1 MSALCGED
9 MEDEDDLDNDQ
20 IISSLELYQSNTK
33 SSVASSITD
42 PNVYAKKQE
51 KIYKNAKLEG
61 FRNFIDSTENGKR
74 PGRQNRFTRI
84 SDDSDSLMSADRSC
98 SRTIVNRNR
107 ELMEKMEE
115 PAKADIMA
123 MEEEEEDIGELAF
136 DEIVHVKKVKE
147 TKRIETKEKLRI
159 LKLSATIIQ
168 SKWRGG
174 VARTNFI
181 TMWAAAV
188 MIEACAR
195 GRAARKL
202 LKKTVR
208 GVVLCQSHWRGSE
221 TRADLEFVSS
231 FAVVIQAFIRG
242 SRVRGNWHHT
252 ILVIVAIQRM
262 CRGLI
267 ARKRLAKQHES
278 ATIIQTKCRTS
289 QAITH
294 YETQKASTLKLQSF
308 ARTSLAR
315 ARLRTAIT
323 GFVALQGL
331 LRDTIRNDRAIVVQA
346 KWREIMCKSHYR
358 TQKDSALKLE
368 SCARMLLA
376 KKKLRTA
383 IHGCIALQRLCRGMN
398 ARRLWSASNE
408 SVSIIQRYVR
418 TYFAQKRYASQRIGA
433 IQLQAF
439 ARKCAAQLQLQMA
452 LRCCCALQAIQRGN
466 CVRKQLETQHRAAT
480 VVQSQARCH
489 QAKSEYQAMDLAAR
503 KIQAVVRGGLDRI
516 LVTFLI
522 LYVEQEVQRQAATTI
537 QQSWRCSRDHS
548 CYTAMQLAA
557 LRLQSLTRGARV
569 RQQEEEVNERAAVVI
584 QKYWMRTRAKI
595 NFRFVLAAAAAKP
608 KSSKHTSP
616 SKRLKKTSA
625 TKMMLLK
632 PSSKMAPLK
641 EEINNVSETTTDSEP
656 ASSSQQYEPMTSIHA
671 VSLTDA
677 PSSDDETNDEEKDFD
692 GISALNLISAF
703 DSQPLSPVG
712 SPVKDELISS
722 KVLDDVE
729 REKDNAVVTKPT
741 DPESPMSQNKS
752 DEDCATPPQFTE
764 RTTEERSTG
773 RSFKKAHSPRKI
785 LRKLSDSPR
794 SSTDEAR
801 RVNSLSDILDPELF
815 TDLSDILDESKN
827 ETDPADLLKIAAIN
841 IRGNKRSLVSRLSS
855 VKKKNDSSSP
865 KHSPIIAKD
874 SLPKKSRLLRTLDDE
889 VGIAKGDVIISL
901 LTNYRGPDSD
911 SSSPNGET
919 AGHIEYLGEDLRRS
933 DIKVRDA
940 IWRNRRQRRLKG
952 KDEDK
957 SYSTS
962 SNGGI
967 SRKEMES
974 MHSAAAENVKLNE
987 FDDALEIYEDMLS
1000 AYQDSNP
1007 EQSQGSEKSSKSR
1020 KSLPTDRRPYIAATL
1035 HNIAIVHML
1044 NLRFKRA
1051 LPYLTKAVTI
1061 RREYLDEGDPDQ
1073 VVSLVKYG
1081 ICNFALGNFGESQAA
1096 FKMALLSTSPAG
1108 NMNEVSNEDTIA
1120 DLAQMGEV
1128 LNNLACLSLHAG
1140 QATLALQTLKQ
1151 ALEVFF
1157 AALSDSLYLSS
1168 QRTSS
1173 SSILMAISV
1182 IRGNVGYIDLKLNE
1196 SDAAVVA
1203 FQASLMHQQMVLKDT
1218 DETLMITMDHL
1229 AMAHF
1234 QRKSFDR
1241 ATQILHRLYHAQ
1253 VQNLSPTHLE
1263 VAQILC
1269 KLAVANAEAKNY
1281 EEALECVRWVH
1292 HCRSKNND
1300 PALSNRF
1307 LSLAKVGWLTQETV
1321 CKIVKKAKKAA
1332 ILKAKLDMPLTTKQT
1347 SGSGEQSMF

>member
-1 MSALCGED
+1 MNGDPLNQIEGCSSIRDITRGWSPQRQSLSRSPSRSPSRPMKSSSKSNDKSSSASTSPLRVVQALFQCNMEEPMESPFRSSPETRDSSSSPSWTSSSSSPSTSNSPDGRRSTQQQEQEQQQPKVRTPRPSPERQEKQQRQQQTRGRRGRTRPYVADHALEKRPMTNLHIGGTSALCGED
-9 MEDEDDLDNDQ
+9 MQDEDDLNNDQ
-20 IISSLELYQSNTK
+20 IISSLELCQSNTK
-33 SSVASSITD
+33 SSVVSSITD

-84 SDDSDSLMSADRSC
+84 SDDTDSLMSADRSC

-123 MEEEEEDIGELAF
+123 MEEEEEDTGELAF

-147 TKRIETKEKLRI
+147 TKRIETKEKLRMM
-159 LKLSATIIQ
+159 KLSATIIQ

-174 VARTNFI
+174 VVRTNFI

-202 LKKTVR
+202 LKKTVQ

-221 TRADLEFVSS
+221 TRADLEFISS

-242 SRVRGNWHHT
+242 SKVRGNWHHT

-262 CRGLI
+262 SRGLI
-267 ARKRLAKQHES
+267 ARKQLAKQHEF
-278 ATIIQTKCRTS
+278 ATVIQTQCRSS

-323 GFVALQGL
+323 GFVALQRL
-331 LRDTIRNDRAIVVQA
+331 LRDKIKNDRAIVLQA
-346 KWREIMCKSHYR
+346 KWREIMCKSHYQ

-408 SVSIIQRYVR
+408 SVIIIQRYVR
-418 TYFAQKRYASQRIGA
+418 TYFAQKRYSSQRIGA

-439 ARKCAAQLQLQMA
+439 ARKCAAQLELQMA

-522 LYVEQEVQRQAATTI
+522 LYVEQEVQTQAATTI
-537 QQSWRCSRDHS
+537 QRSWRCSRDHY

-569 RQQEEEVNERAAVVI
+569 RQQEREVNESAAVVI
-584 QKYWMRTRAKI
+584 QKYWRRTKAKI
-595 NFRFVLAAAAAKP
+595 NFRFVLAAAGAKP
-608 KSSKHTSP
+608 KSSKTTSP

-625 TKMMLLK
+625 AKMMLLK

-641 EEINNVSETTTDSEP
+641 EETNDVSKTSTDSEP
-656 ASSSQQYEPMTSIHA
+656 ASSSQQYQPMTSNRA

-692 GISALNLISAF
+692 EISAINLISAF

-722 KVLDDVE
+722 TKVLDDVE
-729 REKDNAVVTKPT
+729 REGESYSVNNTVVTKPT
-741 DPESPMSQNKS
+741 DRESPMSQNKS
-752 DEDCATPPQFTE
+752 DEDCATPPQFTKS
-764 RTTEERSTG
+764 TIEERSTG

-801 RVNSLSDILDPELF
+801 R
-815 TDLSDILDESKN
+815 
-827 ETDPADLLKIAAIN
+827 
-841 IRGNKRSLVSRLSS
+841 
-855 VKKKNDSSSP
+855 
-865 KHSPIIAKD
+865 
-874 SLPKKSRLLRTLDDE
+874 
-889 VGIAKGDVIISL
+889 
-901 LTNYRGPDSD
+901 
-911 SSSPNGET
+911 
-919 AGHIEYLGEDLRRS
+919 
-933 DIKVRDA
+933 
-940 IWRNRRQRRLKG
+940 
-952 KDEDK
+952 
-957 SYSTS
+957 
-962 SNGGI
+962 
-967 SRKEMES
+967 
-974 MHSAAAENVKLNE
+974 
-987 FDDALEIYEDMLS
+987 
-1000 AYQDSNP
+1000 
-1007 EQSQGSEKSSKSR
+1007 
-1020 KSLPTDRRPYIAATL
+1020 
-1035 HNIAIVHML
+1035 
-1044 NLRFKRA
+1044 
-1051 LPYLTKAVTI
+1051 
-1061 RREYLDEGDPDQ
+1061 
-1073 VVSLVKYG
+1073 
-1081 ICNFALGNFGESQAA
+1081 
-1096 FKMALLSTSPAG
+1096 
-1108 NMNEVSNEDTIA
+1108 
-1120 DLAQMGEV
+1120 
-1128 LNNLACLSLHAG
+1128 
-1140 QATLALQTLKQ
+1140 
-1151 ALEVFF
+1151 
-1157 AALSDSLYLSS
+1157 
-1168 QRTSS
+1168 
-1173 SSILMAISV
+1173 
-1182 IRGNVGYIDLKLNE
+1182 
-1196 SDAAVVA
+1196 
-1203 FQASLMHQQMVLKDT
+1203 
-1218 DETLMITMDHL
+1218 
-1229 AMAHF
+1229 
-1234 QRKSFDR
+1234 
-1241 ATQILHRLYHAQ
+1241 
-1253 VQNLSPTHLE
+1253 
-1263 VAQILC
+1263 
-1269 KLAVANAEAKNY
+1269 
-1281 EEALECVRWVH
+1281 
-1292 HCRSKNND
+1292 
-1300 PALSNRF
+1300 
-1307 LSLAKVGWLTQETV
+1307 
-1321 CKIVKKAKKAA
+1321 
-1332 ILKAKLDMPLTTKQT
+1332 
-1347 SGSGEQSMF
+1347 